1 MDAPS
6 RSRKMAEFFSQIDD
20 TDQGLSRPLA
30 DRLRPKSLDDVV
42 GQGHI
47 IGDGA
52 PLTRMIASG
61 RLPSI
66 IFWGP
71 PGCGKTTLA
80 RILAQHSDLHFEQIS
95 AIFSGVA
102 DLRKVFESAKIRR
115 SNGQGT
121 LLFVDEIHRFNKSQQ
136 DAFLPVMEDGTI
148 TLIGATTENPSF
160 ELNAALL
167 SRAQVLVLK
176 RLDDGALE
184 LLLERAEEASGQP
197 LPLDDNARETLKAIA
212 DGDGRYMLTMVEQV
226 LNLVHPD
233 ESQDL
238 VKKDPKSSLGCMN
251 TEQLLT
257 LVQKR
262 APLYDKANEAHY
274 NLISSF
280 HKSLRASD
288 ADAALYWMAR
298 MLAGGEHPEYILR
311 RMLCVASEDI
321 SNADPMA
328 LQVALNAWQAYERL
342 GLPEGELAMAQAC
355 TYLASAPKSNASYMA
370 FKEAKSAAAQTGS
383 LMPPKHAMN
392 APTKLMKSEGYGGG
406 YIYDHDTPEGF
417 SGLSYFPEDLPR
429 KTFYQPVERG
439 FEREIKKR
447 LEYWAKLR
455 HTKMLR

>member
-1 MDAPS
+1 MS
-6 RSRKMAEFFSQIDD
+6 TLFSD
-20 TDQGLSRPLA
+20 TDSSAKGQDKNRPLA
-30 DRLRPKSLDDVV
+30 DRLRPHSLDDVV
-42 GQGHI
+42 GQDHI
-47 IGDGA
+47 IGEGA
-52 PLTRMIASG
+52 PLRRMIASG

-102 DLRKVFESAKIRR
+102 DLRKVFEAARIRK

-184 LLLERAEEASGQP
+184 LLLARAESMSGRS
-197 LPLDDNARETLKAIA
+197 LPLDGDARETLKAIA
-212 DGDGRYMLTMVEQV
+212 DGDGRYMLSMAEQV
-226 LNLVHPD
+226 LGAVGED
-233 ESQDL
+233 ETFSAQ
-238 VKKDPKSSLGCMN
+238 
-251 TEQLLT
+251 QLLS

-262 APLYDKANEAHY
+262 APLYDKGDEAHY
-274 NLISSF
+274 NLISAF

-288 ADAALYWMAR
+288 GDAALYWMAR
-298 MLAGGEHPEYILR
+298 MLAGGEDPAYILR

-321 SNADPMA
+321 SNADPQA

-370 FKEAKSAAAQTGS
+370 LHAAKALASQTGS
-383 LMPPKHAMN
+383 LMPPRHAMN
-392 APTKLMKSEGYGGG
+392 APTKLMKSEGYGSG

-417 SGLSYFPEDLPR
+417 SGLSYFPDDTGR
-429 KTFYQPVERG
+429 NIFYKPVERG

-447 LEYWAKLR
+447 LEYWENLR
-455 HTKMLR
+455 RKKS

>member
-1 MDAPS
+1 
-6 RSRKMAEFFSQIDD
+6 MAELFSNDEVMHKNVN
-20 TDQGLSRPLA
+20 RPLA
-30 DRLRPKSLDDVV
+30 DRLRPKVLADVV
-42 GQGHI
+42 GQDHI
-47 IGDGA
+47 IGESA
-52 PLTRMIASG
+52 PLTCMIGSG
-61 RLPSI
+61 RLSSI

-71 PGCGKTTLA
+71 PGCGKTTLT

-102 DLRKVFESAKIRR
+102 DLRKVFDAAKIRR

-176 RLDDGALE
+176 RLDDNALE
-184 LLLERAEEASGQP
+184 LLLARAEEASSQP
-197 LPLDDNARETLKAIA
+197 LPLDETARETLKAIA

-226 LNLVHPD
+226 LNIKQHSREGGNPD
-233 ESQDL
+233 NSD
-238 VKKDPKSSLGCMN
+238 DGSPIKSGMLNS
-251 TEQLLT
+251 EQLLT

-262 APLYDKANEAHY
+262 APIYDKGDEAHY

-298 MLAGGEHPEYILR
+298 MLAGGEQPEYILR

-321 SNADPMA
+321 SNADPHA

-355 TYLASAPKSNASYMA
+355 TYLATAPKSNASYMA
-370 FKEAKSAAAQTGS
+370 FGAAKRAAAQTGS
-383 LMPPKHAMN
+383 LMPPMHATN
-392 APTKLMKSEGYGGG
+392 APTKLMKELGYHQG

-417 SGLSYFPEDLPR
+417 SGLSYFPPDMPR
-429 KTFYQPVERG
+429 QTFYQPVERG

-455 HTKMLR
+455 SGKTSS

>member
-1 MDAPS
+1 
-6 RSRKMAEFFSQIDD
+6 MAELFDIEPENSDKN
-20 TDQGLSRPLA
+20 RPLA
-30 DRLRPKSLDDVV
+30 DRLRPRLLADVA
-42 GQGHI
+42 GQAHL
-47 IGDGA
+47 IGPGK
-52 PLTRMIASG
+52 PLSRMIEAG
-61 RLPSI
+61 RISSV

-80 RILAQHSDLHFEQIS
+80 RILAQHTDQYFEQIS

-102 DLRKVFESAKIRR
+102 DLKRVFEGAKMRKR
-115 SNGQGT
+115 NGQGT

-176 RLDDGALE
+176 RLEEEALE
-184 LLLERAEEASGQP
+184 ELLEKAEEEAGRA
-197 LPLDDNARETLKAIA
+197 LPLELEARELMKTLA
-212 DGDGRYMLTMVEQV
+212 DGDGRYLLGMAEQV
-226 LNLVHPD
+226 FSSVPFPRKRESGDHEDNRSPLARGTQNLNS
-233 ESQDL
+233 E
-238 VKKDPKSSLGCMN
+238 G
-251 TEQLLT
+251 LLEII
-257 LVQKR
+257 QRR
-262 APLYDKANEAHY
+262 APIYDKGDDAHF

-298 MLAGGEHPEYILR
+298 MLAGGERPEYILR

-321 SNADPMA
+321 SNADPQA

-355 TYLASAPKSNASYMA
+355 TYLATAPKSNASYMA
-370 FKEAKSAAAQTGS
+370 LSQAKALAAQTGS
-383 LMPPKHAMN
+383 LMPPRHAMN
-392 APTKLMKSEGYGGG
+392 APTKLMKAQGYHQG

-417 SGLSYFPEDLPR
+417 SGLSYFPDDIGR
-429 KTFYQPVERG
+429 RNFYNPVERG

-447 LEYWAKLR
+447 LEYWDNLR
-455 HTKMLR
+455 RKKE